1 MRVLITGAGGN
12 LGTKLHH
19 HLRGRYDLVLTSRSG
34 RPNTDIQAADLTD
47 WDEAW
52 VRLFRGVDVVVHLA
66 ANADPA
72 SAWSQLVAPN
82 IDMVL
87 NVCEAC
93 VANNVGRVVFA
104 SSNHVLSGYRQY
116 DLPPMLR
123 GDTPP
128 NPGNPYGASK
138 LFAERIGKS
147 FSERHA
153 LAWIA
158 VRIGM
163 NRANY
168 NNAPGPHMD
177 DWSRKMWLSDGDYCQ
192 LMECCINA
200 VQVPRWT
207 TVNGVSNNTG
217 TRWDLNEARALVGY
231 QPQDNAFDTC
241 RE

>member
-12 LGTKLHH
+12 LGTKLRQ
-19 HLRGRYDLVLTSRSG
+19 HLHGRYDLVLTSRSG

-47 WDEAW
+47 WDAAW

-66 ANADPA
+66 ANPNPA

-93 VANNVGRVVFA
+93 VANDVGRVVFA
-104 SSNHVLSGYRQY
+104 SSNHVLSGYRQC
-116 DLPPMLR
+116 DLPATLR
-123 GDTPP
+123 SDTPP
-128 NPGNPYGASK
+128 NPGNAYGASK

-153 LAWIA
+153 LSWIA

-168 NNAPGPHMD
+168 NNTPGPDMN
-177 DWSRKMWLSDGDYCQ
+177 DWSRKMWLSDSDYCQ

-200 VQVPRWT
+200 SRVPRWIA
-207 TVNGVSNNTG
+207 VNGVSNNTG
-217 TRWDLNEARALVGY
+217 TRWDLDEARALVGY
-231 QPQDNAFDTC
+231 QPRDNAFDTC
-241 RE
+241 

>member
-12 LGTKLHH
+12 LGTKLRH

-52 VRLFRGVDVVVHLA
+52 VQLFRGVDVVVHLA
-66 ANADPA
+66 ANSNPA

-93 VANNVGRVVFA
+93 VANDVGRVVFA
-104 SSNHVLSGYRQY
+104 SSNHILSGYRQC
-116 DLPPMLR
+116 DLPPTLQ
-123 GDTPP
+123 GDTPL
-128 NPGNPYGASK
+128 NPGNAYGASK

-153 LAWIA
+153 LTCIV
-158 VRIGM
+158 VRIGT
-163 NRANY
+163 NRAKY
-168 NNAPGPHMD
+168 NNTPGPHMD

-200 VQVPRWT
+200 GQVPRWVA
-207 TVNGVSNNTG
+207 VNGVSNNTG

-231 QPQDNAFDTC
+231 QPRDNAFDTC
-241 RE
+241 WD